1 MCMSTGVG
9 RCEHSLG
16 AAAAASVDNEDGK
29 ATTMA
34 R

>member
-16 AAAAASVDNEDGK
+16 AAAASVDNEDGK